1 LLWLLLRPR
10 WLLCPER
17 PLWLDPE
24 PDMRMRPR
32 PLSGLLCPL
41 LLELRMEVL
50 LLPSLR
56 LMFRMCFPMCRHSRF
71 CSGPA
76 A

>member
-1 LLWLLLRPR
+1 
-10 WLLCPER
+10 
-17 PLWLDPE
+17 
-24 PDMRMRPR
+24 
-32 PLSGLLCPL
+32 LLCPL